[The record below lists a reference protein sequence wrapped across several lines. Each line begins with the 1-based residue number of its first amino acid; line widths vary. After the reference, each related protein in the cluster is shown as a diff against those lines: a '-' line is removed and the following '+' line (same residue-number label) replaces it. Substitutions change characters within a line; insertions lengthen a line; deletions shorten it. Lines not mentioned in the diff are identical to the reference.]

1 MEELKNLLT
10 EFVSRT
16 LKMDAT
22 AVTSALFEQEGDT
35 LKVKP
40 DALQFLTGKD
50 AERIRVMSES
60 ATEKFQQGYQKA
72 KKEERSIFEKEIRD
86 QTGITSDAVG
96 MDLIN
101 EVIASKTKVA
111 EITDEVIQKHPSF
124 IKKEKE
130 LIKAKEDAVNEI
142 LTKQKSERN
151 MGIFITKSLEQ
162 LDALNPVLPED
173 ATIAK
178 NQKDLFS
185 KQVIQNSKFEITDQN
200 DIILLNADGTRMNDQ
215 HGHPIEF
222 KEYVKTNASN
232 YFQFRAADDRSAGGD
247 PNKKG
252 GAGTGGAGSITKPA
266 TRAEYLQRMDALM
279 KDRTL
284 ELKDRVAKQNELT
297 ELSKDLV

>member
-60 ATEKFQQGYQKA
+60 ATDKFQQGYQKA

-142 LTKQKSERN
+142 LAKQKSERN
-151 MGIFITKSLEQ
+151 MGIFTTKSLEH

-173 ATIAK
+173 ANIAK
-178 NQKDLFS
+178 NQKELF
-185 KQVIQNSKFEITDQN
+185 KMVLQNENYEVSDTGEIVF
-200 DIILLNADGTRMNDQ
+200 LNADKTRMNDQ
-215 HGHPIEF
+215 HGHPVEF
-222 KEYVKTNASN
+222 KERIKTLASN

-252 GAGTGGAGSITKPA
+252 GAGTGGAGSIKKPA
-266 TRAEYLQRMDALM
+266 TRNEFLQQMDALS
-279 KDRTL
+279 KDKTL
-284 ELKDRVAKQNELT
+284 DFKDRVAKQNELV